1 MCSQASP
8 QPTEV
13 TELYLSTEFVP
24 SRELCVNYLLINT
37 VFCAVT
43 RMSLVY
49 HQWLMVYY
57 CTTIE
62 TKRFFVARCKHLISA
77 VEHFNMGVCVTV
89 GARLKRAFMDS
100 KFLVVP
106 CH

>member
-8 QPTEV
+8 QPIEV

-43 RMSLVY
+43 RMWSLPPMANGLLL
-49 HQWLMVYY
+49 HNH
-57 CTTIE
+57 
-62 TKRFFVARCKHLISA
+62 R
-77 VEHFNMGVCVTV
+77 N
-89 GARLKRAFMDS
+89 
-100 KFLVVP
+100 
-106 CH
+106 

>member
-1 MCSQASP
+1 M
-8 QPTEV
+8 
-13 TELYLSTEFVP
+13 P

-37 VFCAVT
+37 VSVQLLGCG
-43 RMSLVY
+43 VY

-57 CTTIE
+57 CTTIK

-89 GARLKRAFMDS
+89 GARLERAFMDS